1 MARKKFQLDF
11 DGLDYYLEKLKSLE
25 ADIEP
30 VVEDALKKSAE
41 YVTEQAD
48 VAIAKHD
55 LTGATHESLVKNAE
69 VKWMGTTA
77 EIKVGFDISN
87 GGLASIF
94 LMYGTPTM
102 KPDKNLYSAI
112 YGAKTKKAVKE
123 LQEKAFYEAMQEAM
137 R

>member
-1 MARKKFQLDF
+1 MARKKFQLEF
-11 DGLDYYLEKLKSLE
+11 DGLDYYLDKLKSLE
-25 ADIEP
+25 TDIEP

-48 VAIAKHD
+48 AAIAKHD
-55 LTGATHESLVKNAE
+55 DTGATHESLVKNAE
-69 VKWMGTTA
+69 VKWTGTTA

-87 GGLASIF
+87 GGIASIF

-102 KPDKNLYSAI
+102 TPDKKLYSAI
-112 YGAKTKKAVKE
+112 YGAKTKKAVKA

>member
-1 MARKKFQLDF
+1 MAA
-11 DGLDYYLEKLKSLE
+11 GLE

-55 LTGATHESLVKNAE
+55 LTGATHESLVKDAE

-123 LQEKAFYEAMQEAM
+123 LQEKAFYDAMQEAM